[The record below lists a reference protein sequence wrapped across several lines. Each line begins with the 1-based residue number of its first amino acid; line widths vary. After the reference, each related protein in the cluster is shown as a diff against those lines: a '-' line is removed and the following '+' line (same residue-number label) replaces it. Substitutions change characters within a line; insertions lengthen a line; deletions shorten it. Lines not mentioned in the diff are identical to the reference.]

1 MFDILITLIF
11 GIIIGTITGIMPGLH
26 VNTVGII
33 IFSTSPTLL
42 SITNPL
48 VISTFLV
55 SIALTHAMIE
65 FIPSLLM
72 GIPSEDTVLSVQPG
86 HRMLFKGE
94 SMGAIRLVSF
104 GGYCSIVLLI
114 IIMPILFI
122 VLPLIYYGLKEY
134 IGILLIIIMILIL
147 YFSNKS
153 NNKRLMSTLI
163 FLISGIMGLVLLNG
177 NLGSNIALLSMLSG
191 LFSVS
196 NLIYSI
202 NNNSKIPHQKDIKN
216 IVIDSKFK
224 KSVFAGSISGCIM
237 GLLPGLGPAQGTL
250 IAQII
255 TLNKDI
261 KVDNFLVTNSGINVC
276 DTLFS
281 LIAIYLISNPRSAIS
296 VYVNNLIEDITL
308 IHILFFICVSLVCVS
323 VTCVVSIK
331 LGDLLIKNIKK
342 VDYNKLNIFI
352 VVLISMIVFF
362 YTILSQGC
370 IWYVILC
377 YITSISLGILV
388 NTLDLSKSNLMGVLI
403 IPSILTYIGII

>member
-1 MFDILITLIF
+1 
-11 GIIIGTITGIMPGLH
+11 
-26 VNTVGII
+26 
-33 IFSTSPTLL
+33 
-42 SITNPL
+42 
-48 VISTFLV
+48 
-55 SIALTHAMIE
+55 
-65 FIPSLLM
+65 
-72 GIPSEDTVLSVQPG
+72 
-86 HRMLFKGE
+86 
-94 SMGAIRLVSF
+94 
-104 GGYCSIVLLI
+104 
-114 IIMPILFI
+114 
-122 VLPLIYYGLKEY
+122 
-134 IGILLIIIMILIL
+134 MILIL

-342 VDYNKLNIFI
+342 VDYKKLNIFI